1 MKKIFAA
8 LLALAMLLCA
18 GSALADGWLPL
29 PDADSTGN
37 ITLEAGKAYMLED
50 GGKAITG
57 VVNVAAGAPVKLH
70 LNGQTLT
77 CQRITIPQDA
87 SLELYDTQG
96 GTVSGRGQGVY
107 NYGTFTLHNGEVIGT
122 GSSAKGV
129 SNSNIFVMH
138 GGTVTGESAGVQ
150 NNGDFTM
157 HGGTVTG
164 QEDGVKNYTRFT
176 MHGGTVTGQE
186 RRGVHICEDHAG
198 SFDSSFTMHG
208 GVVTGA
214 SDGVVNDDHFTM
226 HGGSVQGGDRGV
238 EGKGVFRISAG
249 TITGSAPGS
258 DGRGGAVACY
268 VKDEDKPDTYRLA
281 TEEEYAAC
289 ILPGSRLASG
299 GMRQAFA
306 VVERIPAPDSL
317 PQTGDPSMLMGW
329 VCLLGASA
337 AGLKARRK
345 K

>member
-37 ITLEAGKAYMLED
+37 ITLEAGMPYELVQDVE
-50 GGKAITG
+50 ITG
-57 VVNVAAGAPVKLH
+57 VVNVKPGAPVKLM
-70 LNGQTLT
+70 LSGRTLT
-77 CQRITIPQDA
+77 CQRITIPRGA
-87 SLELYDTQG
+87 SLELYDTNG
-96 GTVSGRGQGVY
+96 GTVSGK
-107 NYGTFTLHNGEVIGT
+107 ED
-122 GSSAKGV
+122 
-129 SNSNIFVMH
+129 
-138 GGTVTGESAGVQ
+138 GVQ
-150 NNGDFTM
+150 NYGRFTM

-164 QEDGVKNYTRFT
+164 KEDGVQNYGCFT

-186 RRGVHICEDHAG
+186 RRGVYICEDHAG

-214 SDGVVNDDHFTM
+214 SVGVVNDDHFTM
-226 HGGSVQGGDRGV
+226 HGGSVQGGVLGV
-238 EGKGVFRISAG
+238 EGKGVLRISAG

-258 DGRGGAVACY
+258 DGGGGAVACY
-268 VKDEDKPDTYRLA
+268 VKNENGTNGYRLA
-281 TEEEYAAC
+281 TEEEHAAC
-289 ILPGSRLASG
+289 ILPGSRLVSG